1 MSGLAPVGGVPA
13 STWRAARTCPRL
25 LLVSEP
31 NRSGKQISG
40 RARTADPGPDGC
52 TARSV
57 AGADGARVAVCY
69 DDAPRASS
77 PGFFLI
83 LVFFKEINQYQT
95 YFHVLILSSCVGW
108 VDVIYE
114 GVAPYVLT

>member
-1 MSGLAPVGGVPA
+1 MPGLAPVGGVPA

-40 RARTADPGPDGC
+40 RAQTADPGPDGC

-57 AGADGARVAVCY
+57 AGARGGGWPRGVHRLGAVGSWRLLVCPGLGPRHK
-69 DDAPRASS
+69 APRDSAH
-77 PGFFLI
+77 
-83 LVFFKEINQYQT
+83 T
-95 YFHVLILSSCVGW
+95 
-108 VDVIYE
+108 
-114 GVAPYVLT
+114 